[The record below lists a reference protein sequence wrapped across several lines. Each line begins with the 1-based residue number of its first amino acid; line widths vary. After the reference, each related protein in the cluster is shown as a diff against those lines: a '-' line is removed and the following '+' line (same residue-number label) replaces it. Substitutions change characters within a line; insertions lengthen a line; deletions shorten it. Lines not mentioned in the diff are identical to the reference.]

1 MSCGLI
7 TGAFVTASQVDAVPA
22 TASPGVSAP
31 AVSAPREVT
40 LTLVT
45 HDSFAIS
52 KSVLR
57 AFTRETGITVRLL
70 PSGDAGAALNQAI
83 LTKDTP
89 LGDVLFGVD
98 NTFLSRALDENVF
111 ERYRSPELDRV
122 SVAYRIDTT
131 HHATPIDHGDVCV
144 NHDESWFAEHRIR
157 VPRTLEDLTKPA
169 YKGRLVVENPATSSP
184 GLAFLLATIDRYG
197 EDGWRSYWE
206 RLRANDVKVV
216 SSWEQ
221 AYNGEFSAG
230 EGAGERPLVVS
241 YASSPAAAVYYS
253 DPRPTASPIGTVL
266 DTCFR
271 QVEFVGILRGTEH
284 PRAARRLVDFMLSRP
299 FQEDVPLQMFVF
311 PVRDDVRLPAVFT
324 EFAEVPTDPA
334 ALAPGVIGAHREQW
348 IDEWTTTV
356 LR

>member
-1 MSCGLI
+1 MASTL
-7 TGAFVTASQVDAVPA
+7 TEPQATEPRTAM
-22 TASPGVSAP
+22 
-31 AVSAPREVT
+31 

-45 HDSFAIS
+45 HDSFALS

-57 AFTRETGITVRLL
+57 AFERRTGIAVRVL

-83 LTKDTP
+83 LTKDAP

-98 NTFLSRALDENVF
+98 NTFLSRALDERVF
-111 ERYRSPELDRV
+111 ERYRSRALDRV
-122 SVAYRIDTT
+122 PAEYRIDAT
-131 HHATPIDHGDVCV
+131 HHATPVDHGDVCV
-144 NHDESWFAEHRIR
+144 NHDTAWFAKRGIR
-157 VPRTLEDLTKPA
+157 VPRTLDDLTKPA
-169 YKGRLVVENPATSSP
+169 YQGRLVVENPATSSP

-197 EDGWRSYWE
+197 EGGWRSYWE

-216 SSWEQ
+216 SGWEQ

-230 EGAGERPLVVS
+230 EGSGDRPLVVS

-253 DPRPTASPIGTVL
+253 DPRPAGSPIGTVL

-284 PRAARRLVDFMLSRP
+284 PRAARRLVDFMLSRR

-311 PVRDDVRLPAVFT
+311 PVRDDARLPAVFT
-324 EFAEVPTDPA
+324 KFAEVPTDPA
-334 ALAPGVIGAHREQW
+334 TLPPDLIGKNREQW
-348 IDEWTTTV
+348 IDEWTATV